1 MASLSLT
8 RFAVAAGGAALALSA
23 GAGFA
28 SASPDLGPI
37 INTTC
42 NYSQVHAALNAEN
55 PAAAAEFDANP
66 NAAGMLQ
73 MFLNA
78 PPAKR
83 QQLATMVQGM
93 PEAQQY
99 VGTIT
104 QVAGSCNNY

>member
-8 RFAVAAGGAALALSA
+8 RFAVAAGSLALSLSA

-42 NYSQVHAALNAEN
+42 SYSQVHQALVAEN
-55 PAAAAEFDANP
+55 PSAAAEFDANP
-66 NAAGMLQ
+66 QAQGMVQ
-73 MFLNA
+73 MFLNS

-104 QVAGSCNNY
+104 SVASSCNNY

>member
-8 RFAVAAGGAALALSA
+8 RFAVAAGSVAVAISA
-23 GAGFA
+23 GSGFA
-28 SASPDLGPI
+28 SAAPDLGPI

-42 NYSQVHAALNAEN
+42 TYSQVTRALNAEN

-66 NAAGMLQ
+66 NAQGMLQ
-73 MFLNA
+73 MFLSA

-83 QQLATMVQGM
+83 QQLAGMVQAM

>member
-1 MASLSLT
+1 MASLSLS
-8 RFAVAAGGAALALSA
+8 RFAVAAGGTAVVLSA
-23 GAGFA
+23 GAGIA
-28 SASPDLGPI
+28 SAVPDLGPI

-42 NYSQVHAALNAEN
+42 TYSQVHAALNAQN
-55 PAAAAEFDANP
+55 PAAAADFDANP
-66 NAAGMLQ
+66 NAQGMLQ

-104 QVAGSCNNY
+104 QVANSCNNY

>member
-8 RFAVAAGGAALALSA
+8 RFAVAAGSAALALSA

-42 NYSQVHAALNAEN
+42 TYSQVRAALNAEH
-55 PAAAAEFDANP
+55 PAEAAEFDANS
-66 NAAGMLQ
+66 NAQGMLQ
-73 MFLNA
+73 MFLNS

-83 QQLATMVQGM
+83 QQYATMIQGM

-99 VGTIT
+99 VGTISS
-104 QVAGSCNNY
+104 VAGSCNNY

>member
-8 RFAVAAGGAALALSA
+8 KLGIAAGGLALSLSA

-42 NYSQVHAALNAEN
+42 NYSQVHQALVAQN
-55 PAAAAEFDANP
+55 PSAAAEFDANP
-66 NAAGMLQ
+66 NAQGMLQ

>member
-1 MASLSLT
+1 MAALSLT
-8 RFAVAAGGAALALSA
+8 KIAVAAGSLALSLSA

-28 SASPDLGPI
+28 SATPDLGPI

-42 NYSQVHAALNAEN
+42 NYSQVNAALRAEN
-55 PAAAAEFDANP
+55 PAAADEFASAPDAQN
-66 NAAGMLQ
+66 MLRV
-73 MFLNA
+73 FLSS

-83 QQLATMVQGM
+83 QQLVNMIQGM

-99 VGTIT
+99 IGTIT

>member
-8 RFAVAAGGAALALSA
+8 RLAVAAGSLALALSA
-23 GAGFA
+23 GTGLA

-42 NYSQVHAALNAEN
+42 TYSQVDRAMRAEN
-55 PAAAAEFDANP
+55 PAVAAEFDASQ
-66 NAAGMLQ
+66 NAQGMLQ

-83 QQLATMVQGM
+83 QQYATMIQSM

-99 VGTIT
+99 IGTISS
-104 QVAGSCNNY
+104 VAGSCNNY

>member
-8 RFAVAAGGAALALSA
+8 RFVVAAGSLALSLSA

-42 NYSQVHAALNAEN
+42 NYSQVHAALVAEN
-55 PAAAAEFDANP
+55 PAAAAEFDASP
-66 NAAGMLQ
+66 NGPGMLQ
-73 MFLNA
+73 MFLNS

-83 QQLATMVQGM
+83 QQLASFVQNA

-99 VGTIT
+99 VGTIV
-104 QVAGSCNNY
+104 QVANTCNNY

>member
-1 MASLSLT
+1 MATLSLT
-8 RFAVAAGGAALALSA
+8 RLAVAAGSLALSLSA

-42 NYSQVHAALNAEN
+42 SYSQVTRALNAEN
-55 PAAAAEFDANP
+55 PAAAAEFNAAP
-66 NAAGMLQ
+66 NAQQMLQ
-73 MFLNA
+73 VFLSS

-83 QQLATMVQGM
+83 QQMANMIQGM

-99 VGTIT
+99 VGTIS